1 MGSLLD
7 FEEATRRSKADL
19 LRSRRVSTCRDFNHL
34 TYLHLIDLAL
44 LLAPTHSDII
54 VQTRDTFNFMIKDV
68 GGKERGPLL
77 ASLELEKRLAVE
89 AAVEADRDIAQQGGF
104 PNQAFS

>member
-1 MGSLLD
+1 
-7 FEEATRRSKADL
+7 
-19 LRSRRVSTCRDFNHL
+19 
-34 TYLHLIDLAL
+34 
-44 LLAPTHSDII
+44 
-54 VQTRDTFNFMIKDV
+54 MIKDV